1 MVNTKKIIKIVNR
14 HYLKDFE
21 EEVNRLVTLG
31 WEPKYESFHSTGNG
45 SYVIALTMD
54 WGKNEI

>member
-21 EEVNRLVTLG
+21 EEVSRLMALG
-31 WEPKYESFHSTGNG
+31 WKPRYVSFRVLENG
-45 SYVIALTMD
+45 SYVIILS
-54 WGKNEI
+54 KN